1 MEGRGARGEGNE
13 RAGGGL
19 ERHVVPPIPQSRQ
32 VEEHEGNH
40 APDLLKTVPMW
51 GFGLVRE
58 LCGSVGEVSVPMS
71 LVLWG
76 FSGAGVHPS
85 GALGTGRETSDLL

>member
-1 MEGRGARGEGNE
+1 M
-13 RAGGGL
+13 GGL
-19 ERHVVPPIPQSRQ
+19 RDTWSLPSLRTGRSRSMR
-32 VEEHEGNH
+32 EIH

-51 GFGLVRE
+51 GLGLVRE

-71 LVLWG
+71 LVLSG

-85 GALGTGRETSDLL
+85 GALGTGRETSDLP